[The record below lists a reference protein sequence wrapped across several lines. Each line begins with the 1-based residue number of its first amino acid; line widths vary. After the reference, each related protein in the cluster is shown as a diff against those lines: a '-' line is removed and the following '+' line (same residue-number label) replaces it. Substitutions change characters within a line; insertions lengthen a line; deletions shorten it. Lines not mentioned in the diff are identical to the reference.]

1 MYRKK
6 LLILLS
12 LLGAGVGLFFVFKF
26 YQLFFWSNTQ
36 FENDSSIVFIDRD
49 DTIDSL
55 AFQLTPLLKS
65 TERFLTAAEKKGY
78 AQRVRSGKYS
88 IRKGMGNN
96 DIINS
101 LRSQKL
107 TSKVVFNNQE
117 RLEDLAG
124 RVAQQIEA
132 DSLELLAAFLD
143 PVFLSEEGFTKENAL
158 TLFLPNTY
166 DMFWDVS
173 PKEFRK
179 RMLDYYTRF
188 WNETRRAKAGALKLT
203 PIEVSV
209 LASIVQKEANQ
220 KEEQNRIAGVYLNR
234 LRKGMKLQA
243 DPTVIFGLKNA
254 SGEFDRV
261 IKRVLYKDLR
271 LKSPYNTYR
280 YRGLPPGPIVMP
292 DLSAIDAVLNAEQ
305 HAYLYFVA
313 SPEKPGY
320 HLFAKDLAAHNRN
333 KKVYTNWL
341 NKQKIYR

>member
-1 MYRKK
+1 MYRRK
-6 LLILLS
+6 LFILLS

-26 YQLFFWSNTQ
+26 YQLFFLSNTQ
-36 FENDSSIVFIDRD
+36 FENESSFIFIDRD

-65 TERFLTAAEKKGY
+65 TDRFVAAAEKKGY

-96 DIINS
+96 DIINT
-101 LRSQKL
+101 LRSQRL
-107 TSKVVFNNQE
+107 TSKLVFNNQE

-132 DSLELLAAFLD
+132 DSLELLTAFRD
-143 PVFLSEEGFTKENAL
+143 PVFLAESGFTEENVL
-158 TLFLPNTY
+158 TMFLPNTY
-166 DMFWDVS
+166 DMFWDVD

-188 WNETRRAKAGALKLT
+188 WNETRRAKASKMNLA
-203 PIEVSV
+203 PIEVSI

-234 LRKGMKLQA
+234 LRSGMKLQA
-243 DPTVIFGLKNA
+243 DPTVIFALKKA
-254 SGEFDRV
+254 SGNFDQV
-261 IKRVLYKDLR
+261 IKRVLYKDLQ
-271 LKSPYNTYR
+271 LNSLYNTYR

-292 DLSAIDAVLNAEQ
+292 DLSAIEAVLNAEE

-333 KKVYTNWL
+333 KKVYTRWL

>member
-1 MYRKK
+1 MYRRK
-6 LLILLS
+6 LFILLS

-26 YQLFFWSNTQ
+26 YQLFFLSNTQ
-36 FENDSSIVFIDRD
+36 FENESSFIFIDRD

-65 TERFLTAAEKKGY
+65 TDRFVAAAEKKGY

-96 DIINS
+96 DIINT
-101 LRSQKL
+101 LRSQRL
-107 TSKVVFNNQE
+107 TSKLVFNNQE

-132 DSLELLAAFLD
+132 DSLELLTAFRD
-143 PVFLSEEGFTKENAL
+143 PVFLAESGFTEENVL
-158 TLFLPNTY
+158 TMFLPNTY
-166 DMFWDVS
+166 DMFWDVD

-188 WNETRRAKAGALKLT
+188 WNETRRAKASKMNLA
-203 PIEVSV
+203 PIEVSI

-234 LRKGMKLQA
+234 LRSGMKLQA
-243 DPTVIFGLKNA
+243 DPTVIFALKKA
-254 SGEFDRV
+254 SGNFDQV
-261 IKRVLYKDLR
+261 IKRVLYKDLQ
-271 LKSPYNTYR
+271 LNSLYNTYR

-292 DLSAIDAVLNAEQ
+292 DLSAIEAVLNAEE

-320 HLFAKDLAAHNRN
+320 HLFAKDLEAHNRN
-333 KKVYTNWL
+333 KKVYTRWL

>member
-1 MYRKK
+1 MYRRK
-6 LLILLS
+6 LFILLS

-26 YQLFFWSNTQ
+26 YQLFFLSNTQ
-36 FENDSSIVFIDRD
+36 FENESSFIFIDRD

-65 TERFLTAAEKKGY
+65 TDRFVAAAEKKGY

-96 DIINS
+96 DIINT
-101 LRSQKL
+101 LRSQRL
-107 TSKVVFNNQE
+107 TSKLVFNNQE

-132 DSLELLAAFLD
+132 DSLELLTAFRD
-143 PVFLSEEGFTKENAL
+143 PVFLAESGFTEENVL
-158 TLFLPNTY
+158 TMFLPNTY
-166 DMFWDVS
+166 DMFWDVD

-188 WNETRRAKAGALKLT
+188 WNETRRAKASKMNLA
-203 PIEVSV
+203 PIEVSI

-234 LRKGMKLQA
+234 LRSGMKLQA
-243 DPTVIFGLKNA
+243 DPTVIFALKKA
-254 SGEFDRV
+254 SGNFDQV
-261 IKRVLYKDLR
+261 IKRVLYKDLQ
-271 LKSPYNTYR
+271 LNSLYNTYR
-280 YRGLPPGPIVMP
+280 YLGLPPGPIVMP
-292 DLSAIDAVLNAEQ
+292 DLSAIEAVLNAEE

-320 HLFAKDLAAHNRN
+320 HLFAKDLEAHNRN
-333 KKVYTNWL
+333 KKVYTRWL

>member
-1 MYRKK
+1 MYRRK
-6 LLILLS
+6 LFILLS

-26 YQLFFWSNTQ
+26 YQLFFLSNTQ
-36 FENDSSIVFIDRD
+36 FENESSFIFIDRD

-65 TERFLTAAEKKGY
+65 TDRFVAAAEKKGY

-96 DIINS
+96 DIINT
-101 LRSQKL
+101 LRSQRL
-107 TSKVVFNNQE
+107 TSKLVFNNQE

-132 DSLELLAAFLD
+132 DSLELLTAFRD
-143 PVFLSEEGFTKENAL
+143 PVFLAESGFTEENVL
-158 TLFLPNTY
+158 TMFLPNTY
-166 DMFWDVS
+166 DMFWDVD

-188 WNETRRAKAGALKLT
+188 WNETRRAKASKMNLT
-203 PIEVSV
+203 LIEVSI

-234 LRKGMKLQA
+234 LRSGMKLQA
-243 DPTVIFGLKNA
+243 DPTVIFALKKA
-254 SGEFDRV
+254 SGNFDQV
-261 IKRVLYKDLR
+261 IKRVLYKDLQ
-271 LKSPYNTYR
+271 LNSLYNTYR

-292 DLSAIDAVLNAEQ
+292 DLSAIEAVLNAEE

-320 HLFAKDLAAHNRN
+320 HLFAKDLEAHNRN
-333 KKVYTNWL
+333 KKVYTRWL